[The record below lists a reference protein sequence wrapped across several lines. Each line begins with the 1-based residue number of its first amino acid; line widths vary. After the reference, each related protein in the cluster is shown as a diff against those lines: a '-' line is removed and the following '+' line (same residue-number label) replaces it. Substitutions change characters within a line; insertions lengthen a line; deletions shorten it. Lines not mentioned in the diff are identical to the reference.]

1 MVSESKVL
9 LIDVGNTQ
17 IKYCLL
23 SQFDKEPEVSS
34 SIECVFNYVNDKK
47 IEYIYLSSVRNESF
61 AQEIKKKYYDE
72 SVTVTQIC
80 TESEAFGI
88 KNCYAD
94 VSKMGTDRWLAMVA
108 AEKTTNKAFFVM
120 DIGTAITVDFVA
132 DGQHLGGWITPG
144 YTVMKDAL
152 INSTERVTAHDQIP
166 TNFDI
171 GQDTEDCVA
180 TGCFSAVYGVYLAAI
195 DYLSS
200 KQTDFDVIIGGGGK
214 KMFAFLESDDSI
226 RAANLVV
233 QGLARYA
240 RRDLCVTFD

>member
-1 MVSESKVL
+1 VVNESNVL
-9 LIDVGNTQ
+9 LVDIGNTL

-23 SQFDKEPEVSS
+23 SEFDKEPLVST
-34 SIECVFNYVNDKK
+34 SIKSIFDLVNECR
-47 IEYIYLSSVRNESF
+47 IEHIYLSCVRNES
-61 AQEIKKKYYDE
+61 ISKKIFENYRSKK
-72 SVTVTQIC
+72 VNVTQIH
-80 TESEAFGI
+80 TEDEAFGI
-88 KNCYAD
+88 KNSYAD
-94 VSKMGTDRWLAMVA
+94 TSKMGADRWLAMVA
-108 AEKTTNKAFFVM
+108 AEKITPKPFFVM
-120 DIGTAITVDFVA
+120 DVGTAITVDFVA
-132 DGQHLGGWITPG
+132 NGQHLGGWIVPG
-144 YTVMKDAL
+144 YTVMRDAL

-200 KQTDFDVIIGGGGK
+200 KKTEFDVIIGGGGK

-226 RAANLVV
+226 RPANLVV